1 MVETNTPIT
10 GIDPSKLSAAGQDI
24 RDAKILELAKKVQKQ
39 NSVIESQKTKI
50 KNLEEEIKLRKKIH
64 EEKIDNPIPKI
75 KSTTNSDK
83 SNNQSEIKQYQKDI
97 SNLRMKL
104 STLEGEIKKY
114 KIILQ
119 RELGDNVKISD
130 IIDNESEWKGRQE
143 LITSLQSKI
152 KKLESQISNKP
163 INERAQKAINSIE
176 KEKKIKME
184 DLSGKYKEL
193 ESNYNTMK
201 TNSII

>member
-176 KEKKIKME
+176 KDKKVKME
-184 DLSGKYKEL
+184 DLSGKCKEL

>member
-163 INERAQKAINSIE
+163 MNERAQKAINSIE
-176 KEKKIKME
+176 KDKKIKME

>member
-176 KEKKIKME
+176 KDKKIKME

>member
-163 INERAQKAINSIE
+163 MNERAQKAINSIE
-176 KEKKIKME
+176 KDKKVKME

>member
-39 NSVIESQKTKI
+39 YSVIESQKTKI

-176 KEKKIKME
+176 KDKKVKME

>member
-176 KEKKIKME
+176 KDKKVKME